1 MIGKK
6 KASLTL
12 GRKVDGAARKANP
25 KRPSSVPIWGYL
37 RDKKKREMGGW
48 AEKKERLKVI

>member
-25 KRPSSVPIWGYL
+25 KRPSSVPI
-37 RDKKKREMGGW
+37 RAICEKRERGKREGGQR
-48 AEKKERLKVI
+48 KRRD